1 MVIAN
6 YQGGG
11 GDAIYSGISNELFYK
26 IKYQEGA
33 SHNTAA
39 IKKNPNEPASPSS
52 SRDRSAREAMR
63 NWVHPNFPC
72 DIFILFLSLRSLLVE
87 YIFLQTE
94 LVFWNMSSYFCVCL
108 EHYSLDIL
116 CCFQHMDKNISV
128 AEEIVEHMTLMQIS
142 GHLQVKLLEDQVR
155 ICMSA
160 VKFGMQVYS
169 QSRTLM

>member
-1 MVIAN
+1 MHVA
-6 YQGGG
+6 G
-11 GDAIYSGISNELFYK
+11 NELFYK

-52 SRDRSAREAMR
+52 SRDRSAGEAMR
-63 NWVHPNFPC
+63 NWP
-72 DIFILFLSLRSLLVE
+72 
-87 YIFLQTE
+87 
-94 LVFWNMSSYFCVCL
+94 
-108 EHYSLDIL
+108 
-116 CCFQHMDKNISV
+116 MDKNISV